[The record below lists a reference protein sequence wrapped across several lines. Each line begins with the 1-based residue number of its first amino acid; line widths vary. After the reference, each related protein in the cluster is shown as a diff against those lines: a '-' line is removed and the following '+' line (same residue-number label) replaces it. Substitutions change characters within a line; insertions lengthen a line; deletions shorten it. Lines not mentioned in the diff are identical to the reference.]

1 MSGLQI
7 DRKGTADAAFPP
19 RSKNAIHEAGFRVP
33 HLLVQSISERKQQIL
48 RSTFQAIRK
57 ADLKEEY
64 RILMADSAEGQR
76 RTAMV
81 LGLIQKAL
89 RGDIQPLIED
99 QIRTGYIRVV
109 QKVPLHNT
117 LKVHTIMEQ
126 AITREF
132 INHYSDYSSTEM
144 NLKDLHEEVIVLNFV
159 YGKVKEV
166 VSESFLKTRDEI
178 IEKRSKQIEGLYKLG
193 NTLDDNSSISDFSQI
208 FINEVSNILG
218 AAHVILTID
227 NGSGSSRRFHPTTQ
241 VGSSTV
247 ALELFISE
255 RMDEILKKMVQVR
268 VPSLVDHHG
277 RKQFPVNS
285 ESIET
290 IPIGY
295 WLVVPIYTE
304 SKFYGFLS
312 INTGKLN
319 GQLFGADS
327 YVILSVVSKI
337 AQAMARNQYL
347 TELRKSQ
354 RMLQRL
360 AGRIISLQEEE
371 RKKISAEIHD
381 TIIQRLTGI
390 WFKLLYLEE
399 TTPAVK
405 DTDYDSFVALKSY
418 VNDSIKEGR
427 RIVYGLRPLM
437 LDELGV
443 KKTIEEFVNNF
454 RKENSMEIELD
465 IRGDF
470 SRMSSDKQTSVFR
483 ILQEAMENIK
493 KHSDS
498 NRARVLLE
506 CGDAELSFLVEDF
519 GTGKAKRVPRKK
531 EIGKSHFGL
540 VIMDERAKAV
550 GGRMRYGFKNR
561 GGFIVQGKIP
571 MDGTGR
577 YR

>member
-1 MSGLQI
+1 MPNL
-7 DRKGTADAAFPP
+7 
-19 RSKNAIHEAGFRVP
+19 KNAIHEAGFRVP
-33 HLLVQSISERKQQIL
+33 HLLVNSISERKQKIL
-48 RSTFQAIRK
+48 HATFQAIRK

-64 RILMADSAEGQR
+64 KILMADSEEGRR
-76 RTAMV
+76 RTEMV

-89 RGDIQPLIED
+89 CGDMRPLIED

-159 YGKVKEV
+159 YGKVKEI
-166 VSESFLKTRDEI
+166 VSESYLKTRDEI
-178 IEKRSKQIEGLYKLG
+178 IDKRGMQIEGLYKLG
-193 NTLDDNSSISDFSQI
+193 NTLVENLNISNFSHT
-208 FINEVSNILG
+208 FINDVSNILG
-218 AAHVILTID
+218 AAHVILTI
-227 NGSGSSRRFHPTTQ
+227 NNRGTGNKRFVPTNQ

-247 ALELFISE
+247 ALELFVNE
-255 RMDEILKKMVQVR
+255 KMDEILGKMVKVR
-268 VPSLVDHHG
+268 VPSLVDHDG

-290 IPIGY
+290 LPSGY
-295 WLVVPIYTE
+295 WLVVPIFTE

-319 GQLFGADS
+319 GQLFGADA

-337 AQAMARNQYL
+337 AQAMERNQDL
-347 TELRKSQ
+347 VKLRKSQ
-354 RMLQRL
+354 KMLQRL
-360 AGRIISLQEEE
+360 ASRIIYMQEEE

-399 TTPAVK
+399 TMPIRK
-405 DTDYDSFVALKSY
+405 QSDLDSFISLKSY

-443 KKTIEEFVNNF
+443 KKTIEEYVKNF
-454 RKENSMEIELD
+454 RLENSMEVDLGFK
-465 IRGDF
+465 GDF
-470 SRMSSDKQTSVFR
+470 SRLSPEKQTSVFR

-493 KHSDS
+493 KHSNS
-498 NRARVLLE
+498 KSARIRLDCTE
-506 CGDAELSFLVEDF
+506 AGLSFVVEDF
-519 GTGKAKRVPRKK
+519 GTGKSKRVIKNE
-531 EIGKSHFGL
+531 EIGKVHFGL
-540 VIMDERAKAV
+540 DIMDERAKAV
-550 GGRMRYGFKNR
+550 GGKVKYGFKVK
-561 GGFIVQGKIP
+561 GGFVVKGMIP
-571 MDGTGR
+571 MDSSR
-577 YR
+577 RSR

>member
-1 MSGLQI
+1 VPANIPYL
-7 DRKGTADAAFPP
+7 
-19 RSKNAIHEAGFRVP
+19 KNAIHEAGFRVP
-33 HLLVQSISERKQQIL
+33 HLLVNSISERKQQIL
-48 RSTFQAIRK
+48 QATFQSVRK

-64 RILMADSAEGQR
+64 KILMADSEEGRR
-76 RTAMV
+76 RTEMV

-89 RGDIQPLIED
+89 CGDMQPLIED

-132 INHYSDYSSTEM
+132 INHYSDYSGTEM

-178 IEKRSKQIEGLYKLG
+178 IEKRGMQIEGLYKLG
-193 NTLDDNSSISDFSQI
+193 NTLDDHSKISNFSQI

-218 AAHVILTID
+218 AAHVILTI
-227 NGSGSSRRFHPTTQ
+227 NNSSTANKRFVPTIQ

-247 ALELFISE
+247 ALALFDNE
-255 RMDEILKKMVQVR
+255 KMDEILRKMVQVR
-268 VPSLVDHHG
+268 VPSLVDHDG

-290 IPIGY
+290 IPSGY
-295 WLVVPIYTE
+295 WLVVPIFTA
-304 SKFYGFLS
+304 SRFFGFLS

-337 AQAMARNQYL
+337 AQAMERNQYL
-347 TELRKSQ
+347 VKLRKSQ
-354 RMLQRL
+354 KMLQRL
-360 AGRIISLQEEE
+360 ASRIIYMQEEE

-399 TTPAVK
+399 TMPIMK
-405 DTDYDSFVALKSY
+405 QTDLESFVSLKSY
-418 VNDSIKEGR
+418 VNDSIMEGR

-437 LDELGV
+437 LDELGA
-443 KKTIEEFVNNF
+443 KKTIEEYVKNF
-454 RKENSMEIELD
+454 RLENSMEVDLD
-465 IRGDF
+465 FKGDF
-470 SRMSSDKQTSVFR
+470 SKLSPEKQTSVFR

-493 KHSDS
+493 KHSNS
-498 NRARVLLE
+498 KRARIRLD
-506 CGDAELSFLVEDF
+506 CTDAELSFFVEDF
-519 GTGKAKRVPRKK
+519 GTGKPKRFLKKK
-531 EIGKSHFGL
+531 EMGKSHFGL
-540 VIMDERAKAV
+540 EIMDERAKAV
-550 GGRMRYGFKNR
+550 GGKVKYGYKNR
-561 GGFIVQGKIP
+561 GGFVVKGLIP
-571 MDGTGR
+571 MDNSR
-577 YR
+577 RMS

>member
-1 MSGLQI
+1 MPNSNNPI
-7 DRKGTADAAFPP
+7 YD
-19 RSKNAIHEAGFRVP
+19 AGFRVP
-33 HLLVQSISERKQQIL
+33 HLLVNSISERKQQIL
-48 RSTFQAIRK
+48 HSTFQAVRK
-57 ADLKEEY
+57 ADLKDEY
-64 RILMADSAEGQR
+64 KILMADSEEGRR
-76 RTAMV
+76 RTEMV

-89 RGDIQPLIED
+89 CGDMQPLIDD

-132 INHYSDYSSTEM
+132 INSYSDYSSTEM
-144 NLKDLHEEVIVLNFV
+144 NLKDLHEEVITLNFV

-178 IEKRSKQIEGLYKLG
+178 IEKRGMQIEGLYKLG
-193 NTLDDNSSISDFSQI
+193 NTLDDNSKVSSFSQV

-218 AAHVILTID
+218 AAHVILTI
-227 NGSGSSRRFHPTTQ
+227 NASSTANKRFFPTVQ

-247 ALELFISE
+247 ALELFANE
-255 RMDEILKKMVQVR
+255 KMDDILRKMVRVR
-268 VPSLVDHHG
+268 VPCLVDHDG

-290 IPIGY
+290 IPSGY
-295 WLVVPIYTE
+295 WLVVPIFTE

-312 INTGKLN
+312 INTAKLN

-337 AQAMARNQYL
+337 AQAMERNQDL
-347 TELRKSQ
+347 VKLKKSQ

-360 AGRIISLQEEE
+360 ASRIIYMQEEE

-381 TIIQRLTGI
+381 TIIQRLSGI

-399 TTPAVK
+399 TMPAMK
-405 DTDYDSFVALKSY
+405 QTDHDAFVSLKSY
-418 VNDSIKEGR
+418 VNDSIMEGR

-443 KKTIEEFVNNF
+443 KKTIEEYVKNF
-454 RKENSMEIELD
+454 RSDNSMELD
-465 IRGDF
+465 LDFKGDF
-470 SRMSSDKQTSVFR
+470 SRLSPEKQTSVFR
-483 ILQEAMENIK
+483 ILQEAMENIR
-493 KHSDS
+493 KHSNS
-498 NRARVLLE
+498 KRALIRLDCTNV
-506 CGDAELSFLVEDF
+506 ELSFLVEDF
-519 GTGKAKRVPRKK
+519 GTGKSKRFLKK
-531 EIGKSHFGL
+531 EEIGKSHFGL
-540 VIMDERAKAV
+540 DIMEERAKAV
-550 GGRMRYGFKNR
+550 GGKVKYGFKNR
-561 GGFIVQGKIP
+561 GGFVVQGMIP
-571 MDGTGR
+571 MDNSR
-577 YR
+577 RLR